1 MKVTDMR
8 LQLAKRYPN
17 GIRGKPIA
25 SMPDDQVVAI
35 YRSLIERR
43 DPLIGKNTTPKKLRI
58 NPPMKWE
65 QIKME
70 LDI

>member
-35 YRSLIERR
+35 YRSLIERK
-43 DPLIGKNTTPKKLRI
+43 DPLIGKKHHSEKAP
-58 NPPMKWE
+58 
-65 QIKME
+65 
-70 LDI
+70 D